1 MGKNKI
7 RMIKNV
13 VLVIAILV
21 TFAYLFLDEY
31 VRIPDVVAGI
41 FTGISFMIISVL
53 GLVSNELYFTRSE
66 PLSYRNSIMG
76 RLVNVFFGLLGIA
89 IIIMTF
95 INS

>member
-13 VLVIAILV
+13 VLVITILI

-31 VRIPDVVAGI
+31 VRIPDVVVGV

>member
-13 VLVIAILV
+13 VLVITILI

-31 VRIPDVVAGI
+31 VRIPDVVVGI
-41 FTGISFMIISVL
+41 FTGISFIIISVL